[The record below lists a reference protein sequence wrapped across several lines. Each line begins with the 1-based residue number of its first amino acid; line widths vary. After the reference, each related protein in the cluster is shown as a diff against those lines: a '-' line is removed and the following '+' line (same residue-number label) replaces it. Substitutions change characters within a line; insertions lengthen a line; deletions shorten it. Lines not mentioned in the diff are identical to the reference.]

1 MRTEIPSPLP
11 YLIAIPDVRKP
22 SRIQWPWDQLWLL
35 VVTALCAAPRN
46 VLALVHW
53 IHDHAGL
60 YQQHFG
66 LSGVPSQATL
76 YRFVNGVD
84 PVHLEAAV
92 TAWIAAVVALTP
104 GVAGT
109 ASVDGK
115 VLKGSARPRA
125 GQSPLL
131 VCGGYLHQLGLPVC
145 GAYTTDHNEVAA
157 AKRALPALRA
167 LGVQLLVADAGYTGQ
182 QFARAVRQAQLDYLL
197 PLKNN
202 QQDALMWVQ
211 LAFSYP
217 AEERVQLSERR
228 SGQTWTWTVRL
239 TRQVPDDLIHAYQD
253 SRCALELT
261 RQVQAD
267 QGWRR
272 TDVCYAISS
281 SPASAQ
287 HLLHAWR
294 GHWGIEN
301 RVHHVRD
308 TVFGEDACRARAAG
322 PVLAVLRNVVLSLA
336 QSLGQPLLRFTRR
349 YAAQPLA
356 SWARLGWLNWTR
368 S

>member
-1 MRTEIPSPLP
+1 MRTVPSPLP
-11 YLIAIPDVRKP
+11 YLTAIPDVRKP

-35 VVTALCAAPRN
+35 VLTALCAAPKN

-53 IHDHAGL
+53 IHDHAEL

-66 LSGVPSQATL
+66 LAGVPSQATL

-92 TAWIAAVVALTP
+92 DAWIAEVVALTP
-104 GVAGT
+104 GMAGT

-115 VLKGSARPRA
+115 VIKGSARSRA

-131 VCGGYLHQLGLPVC
+131 VCGAYLHQLGLPVC
-145 GAYTTDHNEVAA
+145 AASTPDHNEVGA
-157 AKRALPALRA
+157 AKRALPVLAL
-167 LGVQLLVADAGYTGQ
+167 LGVQLLVADAGYTGH
-182 QFARAVRQAQLDYLL
+182 QFAQTVRAAHLDYLL

-202 QQDALMWVQ
+202 QQDALMWAR
-211 LAFSYP
+211 LACSYP
-217 AEERVQLSERR
+217 AEDQVQISERR
-228 SGQTWTWTVRL
+228 SGQTWTWTLRL
-239 TRQVPDDLIHAYQD
+239 TRQLPEDLTQAYAG
-253 SRCALELT
+253 SCCALELT
-261 RQVQAD
+261 RQVVAD
-267 QGWRR
+267 QGWTR
-272 TDVCYAISS
+272 TEVGYALSS
-281 SPASAQ
+281 SSDSAQ
-287 HLLHAWR
+287 HLLAAWR

-322 PVLAVLRNVVLSLA
+322 PVLAGLRNVVLSVA
-336 QSLGQPLLRFTRR
+336 QQLGQPVLRFTRR
-349 YAAQPLA
+349 YAAQPMV
-356 SWARLGWLNWTR
+356 SWARLGWLSWTQ